1 MPLPSE
7 LTALVERIDRELDRL
22 ESDGRE
28 AIKIGTYLLN
38 RFPDNFT
45 LIQLMAFVNTS
56 LFYADRARNQIRE
69 RVESVDRSEPTPANL
84 QEAGEDISIELGRIL
99 ETKIRVT
106 QVKTRLAGL
115 RCWTEKKQA

>member
-45 LIQLMAFVNTS
+45 LIQLMAFLNTS

-106 QVKTRLAGL
+106 QVKNRLESL
-115 RCWTEKKQA
+115 R

>member
-99 ETKIRVT
+99 EPKIRVT
-106 QVKTRLAGL
+106 QVKNRLEGL
-115 RCWTEKKQA
+115 R